1 MLNTSHI
8 HSTTLASVNP
18 PDQYSTAVPAHCLQR
33 RMLMPL
39 SSQDAIEEYLPEIR
53 QLAEETLVSEDRV
66 VF

>member
-1 MLNTSHI
+1 
-8 HSTTLASVNP
+8 
-18 PDQYSTAVPAHCLQR
+18 
-33 RMLMPL
+33 MLMPL